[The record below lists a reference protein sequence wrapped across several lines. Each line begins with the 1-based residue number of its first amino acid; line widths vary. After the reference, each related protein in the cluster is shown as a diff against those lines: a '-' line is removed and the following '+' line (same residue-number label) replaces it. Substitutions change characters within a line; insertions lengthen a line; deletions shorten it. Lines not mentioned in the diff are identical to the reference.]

1 MARREEHPGD
11 PRPPYSIRL
20 GDDERLKISAAA
32 ARRKVTLSTYIR
44 VAALQAAQK
53 DLVRG

>member
-20 GDDERLKISAAA
+20 GQDERLKISAAA
-32 ARRKVTLSTYIR
+32 ARQRVTLSTYIR
-44 VAALQAAQK
+44 AAALQAAQK
-53 DLVRG
+53 DLARG